1 MANNVKNI
9 STVKPSVQGAIWIGG
24 AEAAVPTTA
33 TGELTGFECLG
44 TVSEDGV
51 KKKISRDSES
61 VKDWGGN
68 TVATIQKDYEAT
80 YEFTMIEILNEN
92 VLKTYYGEDNVTV
105 TGNKITIKGSSAELP
120 QRPWVIDTVLNDGR
134 KCREVIPHGKISD
147 TGDIE
152 YKRDEAMGYGVTV
165 TALPDAEGRP
175 FYMYYE

>member
-51 KKKISRDSES
+51 KKKISRESES
-61 VKDWGGN
+61 IKDWGGN

-80 YEFTMIEILNEN
+80 YEFTMIRERAEN
-92 VLKTYYGEDNVTV
+92 VLRRR
-105 TGNKITIKGSSAELP
+105 
-120 QRPWVIDTVLNDGR
+120 QRNR
-134 KCREVIPHGKISD
+134 NRE
-147 TGDIE
+147 
-152 YKRDEAMGYGVTV
+152 
-165 TALPDAEGRP
+165 
-175 FYMYYE
+175 